1 MIENRVIY
9 LVFWILNES
18 ICIGTRK
25 VTSTKYLL
33 RSMCFQYNVFL
44 VLGIALIKWISLQA
58 KTTLFV
64 GQNLNAKT
72 TLFVGRR
79 E

>member
-9 LVFWILNES
+9 LVFWILNECV
-18 ICIGTRK
+18 CIGTRK
-25 VTSTKYLL
+25 VASTKYLN
-33 RSMCFQYNVFL
+33 RSMCFPL
-44 VLGIALIKWISLQA
+44 VHGIGLIRWISLQA
-58 KTTLFV
+58 KTTLFA

-72 TLFVGRR
+72 TLILGRR